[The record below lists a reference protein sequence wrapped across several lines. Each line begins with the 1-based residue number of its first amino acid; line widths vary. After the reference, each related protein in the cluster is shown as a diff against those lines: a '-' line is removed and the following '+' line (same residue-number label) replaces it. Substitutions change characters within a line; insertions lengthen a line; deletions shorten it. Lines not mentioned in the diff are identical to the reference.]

1 MVEAKSLALIC
12 TKDQNSFLFF
22 YLEPKDIFPTKSQ
35 MKKRNK
41 RKINKPRKE
50 PPPKKKKKTTEH
62 LSGQK
67 NQQLPNDF
75 FILV

>member
-50 PPPKKKKKTTEH
+50 PPPQKKKKK
-62 LSGQK
+62 
-67 NQQLPNDF
+67 QLNTFQVKRTNNYPMTF
-75 FILV
+75 LY